1 MSPFT
6 AVRDMGDL
14 LNRTG
19 YSLITLDADEI
30 VVNYPGIWE
39 LMRDLKGEKF
49 ELLILPIWAGN
60 NHYHRIVRIFYNVAV
75 ITWFQHEITKS
86 CDKFYRQNVVTYGSF
101 E

>member
-19 YSLITLDADEI
+19 YSLITLDTDEI

-49 ELLILPIWAGN
+49 E
-60 NHYHRIVRIFYNVAV
+60 
-75 ITWFQHEITKS
+75 
-86 CDKFYRQNVVTYGSF
+86 
-101 E
+101 